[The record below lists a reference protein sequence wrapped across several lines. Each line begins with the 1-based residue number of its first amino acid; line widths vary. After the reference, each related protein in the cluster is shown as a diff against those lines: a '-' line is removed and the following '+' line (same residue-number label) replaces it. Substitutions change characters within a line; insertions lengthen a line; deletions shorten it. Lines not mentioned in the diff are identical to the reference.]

1 MKLIKSDRRSLM
13 KEAQLSNSLM
23 IKLEGPGIKDFDP
36 DKANDIGFQKCFRR
50 PGTSSSQENKAD
62 AVQTAG
68 SRCSTETSGGHEVNF
83 EVNVQNDEAQ
93 QMPVEMYEL
102 VPVAEDS
109 DYMSDYNSDD
119 KNANEIF
126 DIIAKY

>member
-1 MKLIKSDRRSLM
+1 M

-36 DKANDIGFQKCFRR
+36 DKAIDIWFQKCSRR
-50 PGTSSSQENKAD
+50 PGTSSSQENKD
-62 AVQTAG
+62 HPVQTAG

-109 DYMSDYNSDD
+109 DYVSDYNSDD
-119 KNANEIF
+119 ENANEIF